1 MSTVKLHLSHWYVME
16 MHSNVEIILDH
27 SFLCHYSLVEA
38 TSSWTD
44 HHPLIKSNKK
54 EKIELLLVVT
64 AEDFNELYLVIANT
78 CTFVIGYHPH
88 TNQNTKATKMWQHK
102 WFNEKI
108 TSIFLSRATFG
119 NGKNCLVCKQKHW
132 QKIHQMFRCNSDNLL
147 LRSGA
152 TKKYTLWAIHE
163 IFFKDILIF
172 FK

>member
-1 MSTVKLHLSHWYVME
+1 ME

-78 CTFVIGYHPH
+78 CTFCYRVSSS
-88 TNQNTKATKMWQHK
+88 HK
-102 WFNEKI
+102 PKHQ
-108 TSIFLSRATFG
+108 G
-119 NGKNCLVCKQKHW
+119 NKNVAKQM
-132 QKIHQMFRCNSDNLL
+132 I
-147 LRSGA
+147 
-152 TKKYTLWAIHE
+152 
-163 IFFKDILIF
+163 
-172 FK
+172 

>member
-1 MSTVKLHLSHWYVME
+1 MKLHLGHCYVMDK
-16 MHSNVEIILDH
+16 HSNVEIILDH

-102 WFNEKI
+102 
-108 TSIFLSRATFG
+108 
-119 NGKNCLVCKQKHW
+119 
-132 QKIHQMFRCNSDNLL
+132 
-147 LRSGA
+147 
-152 TKKYTLWAIHE
+152 
-163 IFFKDILIF
+163 
-172 FK
+172 

>member
-1 MSTVKLHLSHWYVME
+1 MKLHLGHWYVME

-64 AEDFNELYLVIANT
+64 AEDFNELYLVITST

-88 TNQNTKATKMWQHK
+88 TNQNTKATKMWQQKCGNTNDLMRRLLQFSSAEQH
-102 WFNEKI
+102 FGIEKI
-108 TSIFLSRATFG
+108 VLFANKNTDRKYIRCFVATQTTSSWGLGPLKSTHFEQSMKFSS
-119 NGKNCLVCKQKHW
+119 
-132 QKIHQMFRCNSDNLL
+132 KIC
-147 LRSGA
+147 
-152 TKKYTLWAIHE
+152 
-163 IFFKDILIF
+163 
-172 FK
+172 

>member
-1 MSTVKLHLSHWYVME
+1 MSTMKLHLGHWYVME

-64 AEDFNELYLVIANT
+64 AEDFNELYLFIANT

-88 TNQNTKATKMWQHK
+88 TNQNTKATKIWQHK

-108 TSIFLSRATFG
+108 TSIFLSWATFL
-119 NGKNCLVCKQKHW
+119 NGKNCLICKQKHW

-147 LRSGA
+147 LRAGA

-163 IFFKDILIF
+163 IFFKDMLIF